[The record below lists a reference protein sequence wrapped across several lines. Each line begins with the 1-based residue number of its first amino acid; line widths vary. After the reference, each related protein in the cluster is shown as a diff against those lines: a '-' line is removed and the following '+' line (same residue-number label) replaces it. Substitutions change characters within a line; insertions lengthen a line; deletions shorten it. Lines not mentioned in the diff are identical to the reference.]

1 LVSIQGR
8 KGGER
13 KGRNKE
19 GRGEMSMGF
28 SFICWTHI
36 STAHEAYVV
45 VITVVHNFIGIF
57 AVVSII

>member
-1 LVSIQGR
+1 MAAVCHTSTWFPYREEREGD
-8 KGGER
+8 R

-36 STAHEAYVV
+36 
-45 VITVVHNFIGIF
+45 
-57 AVVSII
+57 